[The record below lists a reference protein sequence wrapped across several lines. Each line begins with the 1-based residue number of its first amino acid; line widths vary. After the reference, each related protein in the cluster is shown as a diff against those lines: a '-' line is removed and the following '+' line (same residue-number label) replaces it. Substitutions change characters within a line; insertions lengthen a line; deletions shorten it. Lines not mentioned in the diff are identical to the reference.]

1 MEIIT
6 SNKGCEKLC
15 YNGYMYV
22 LKHFGKSKITWRCS
36 KRSSFKC
43 MGELYTNVQK
53 EDPVLKSNHNHFG
66 DSEKEMNQ
74 NGFSTGEEDSR
85 GPLDKICCLQEDG
98 FRCQRQAGNASYSK
112 KIRNTVRQLKLHL
125 DAVARHIYICDHHK
139 SMIQSARTLKPSS
152 QDEAPEVDFSQLQ
165 MNTLRRYK
173 KHFKVVT
180 KPSLNKAQMAEA
192 LLNHFKTI
200 SVNEKEA
207 LTFFIYTI
215 KTNGNKLDQKN
226 GNNNSDTPS

>member
-1 MEIIT
+1 
-6 SNKGCEKLC
+6 
-15 YNGYMYV
+15 
-22 LKHFGKSKITWRCS
+22 
-36 KRSSFKC
+36 
-43 MGELYTNVQK
+43 
-53 EDPVLKSNHNHFG
+53 
-66 DSEKEMNQ
+66 MNQ

-180 KPSLNKAQMAEA
+180 KPSLNKAQMAET